1 MFNSYSLRISEL
13 LKHVQNDAVERLL
26 AAIRNVIS
34 ENGTIY
40 VVGNGGSATTASH
53 FVNDIRIIAQ
63 RRGLT
68 VKAVS
73 LSENIASITAVG
85 NDLSFT
91 EIFKAQIVGILKK
104 EDLLFL
110 ISVSGNSANLISAAN
125 YAKEVGAGTVAL
137 LGFDGGELLKI
148 SDCYCLVPSLRNEYG
163 PTEDIHLSIC
173 HFIASNA

>member
-1 MFNSYSLRISEL
+1 MFNSYSSRISEL
-13 LKHVQNDAVERLL
+13 LKYVQNDAVERLL
-26 AAIRNVIS
+26 SAIRKVIS

-40 VVGNGGSATTASH
+40 VLGNGGSATTASH

-68 VKAVS
+68 VKAIS
-73 LSENIASITAVG
+73 LSENIASITAIG
-85 NDLSFT
+85 NDLAFN
-91 EIFKAQIVGILKK
+91 EIFKSQILGILEKK
-104 EDLLFL
+104 DLLFL
-110 ISVSGNSANLISAAN
+110 ISVSGNSANLITAAR

-148 SDCYCLVPSLRNEYG
+148 SDCNCLVPSLRDEYG

-173 HFIASNA
+173 HFLASNA

>member
-1 MFNSYSLRISEL
+1 MFNTYSLRILEL
-13 LKHVQNDAVERLL
+13 LKHVQSDAVEQLL
-26 AAIRNVIS
+26 AAIRKVVS
-34 ENGTIY
+34 ENGTLY
-40 VVGNGGSATTASH
+40 VLGNGGSATTASH

-68 VKAVS
+68 VNAIS

-85 NDLSFT
+85 NDISFS

-110 ISVSGNSANLISAAN
+110 ISVSGNSANLISAAH
-125 YAKEVGAGTVAL
+125 YAKKVGAGTVAL

-148 SDCYCLVPSLRNEYG
+148 SDYYCLVPSLRDEYG

-173 HFIASNA
+173 HFLASSA

>member
-13 LKHVQNDAVERLL
+13 LKHVQNDAVERLQ
-26 AAIRNVIS
+26 AAIRNAIS

-40 VVGNGGSATTASH
+40 VLGNGGSATTASH
-53 FVNDIRIIAQ
+53 FVNDMRIIAQ

-73 LSENIASITAVG
+73 LSDNIACITAVG
-85 NDLSFT
+85 NDLSFN

-110 ISVSGNSANLISAAN
+110 ISVSGNSANLISAAH

-148 SDCYCLVPSLRNEYG
+148 SDFYCLVPSLDDEYG

-173 HFIASNA
+173 HFLASSA